1 MIDYPWRKNNICL
14 YLIVSGVPKTT
25 LEPDKLLE
33 GFAELKEAIIF
44 MVIVCCNERI
54 QIKTNEWKRQM
65 DKIQERSGTTCAESI
80 ANQGTSFGP

>member
-1 MIDYPWRKNNICL
+1 MN
-14 YLIVSGVPKTT
+14 KTQSLCSISSHPQKSNCNFVLT
-25 LEPDKLLE
+25 FVGNFEP
-33 GFAELKEAIIF
+33 FAELKEAIIF
-44 MVIVCCNERI
+44 VVIVCRNERI